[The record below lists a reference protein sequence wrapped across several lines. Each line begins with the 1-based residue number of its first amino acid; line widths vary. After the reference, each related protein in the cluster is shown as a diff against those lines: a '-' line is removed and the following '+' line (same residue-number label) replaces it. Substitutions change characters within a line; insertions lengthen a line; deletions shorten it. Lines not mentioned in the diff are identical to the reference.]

1 MKMGKKVHIDK
12 NVPPLPL
19 LLYIIQIINVTS
31 TMFKVDAMNL
41 T

>member
-1 MKMGKKVHIDK
+1 MKMGERVHIDK